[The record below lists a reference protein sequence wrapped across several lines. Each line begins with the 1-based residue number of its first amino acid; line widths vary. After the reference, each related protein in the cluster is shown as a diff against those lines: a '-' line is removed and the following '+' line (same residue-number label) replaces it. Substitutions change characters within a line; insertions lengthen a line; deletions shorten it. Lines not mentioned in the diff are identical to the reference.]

1 MTTWH
6 SEFTAQLAGRPTP
19 DMKTPTLTVY
29 TAPAGATTVAHVQP
43 RTSKGI
49 TDLLWLPLVRTARG
63 QSLQD
68 AACAT
73 AVRGNASP

>member
-1 MTTWH
+1 
-6 SEFTAQLAGRPTP
+6 
-19 DMKTPTLTVY
+19 MKTPTLTVY

-49 TDLLWLPLVRTARG
+49 TDLLWLNLVRTARS

-73 AVRGNASP
+73 AIRGNASP